1 MRALDSKYSQTP
13 GRKVCEDWTG
23 MGGDTINFDW
33 NFNAIFGEIFRHT
46 FDTISSYWSLSTY
59 DDFIFSISDFT
70 YGHWRFRKD
79 VTSWIVCYAS
89 IDLSEYM

>member
-46 FDTISSYWSLSTY
+46 FDTIS
-59 DDFIFSISDFT
+59 
-70 YGHWRFRKD
+70 
-79 VTSWIVCYAS
+79 
-89 IDLSEYM
+89 